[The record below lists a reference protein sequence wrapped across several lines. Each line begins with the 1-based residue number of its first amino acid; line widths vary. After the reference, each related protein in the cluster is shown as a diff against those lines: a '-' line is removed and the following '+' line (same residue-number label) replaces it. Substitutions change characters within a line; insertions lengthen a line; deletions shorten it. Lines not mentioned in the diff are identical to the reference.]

1 MCVATKFVWSIISAI
16 RSRQFN
22 VQPRVQ
28 FQERFVVDEVAL
40 VQVCSISPG

>member
-1 MCVATKFVWSIISAI
+1 MCVATKFVWSIISVT
-16 RSRQFN
+16 RSRQSS

-40 VQVCSISPG
+40 VQVCSVSPG